1 LETTKLALF
10 FLGAFA
16 LLLAVVVELGSLLL
30 FSTPHSA
37 AGIAGMPRPG
47 VGIRSL
53 VFVDSVLLYALALI
67 VLDFLPGIRAGF
79 ARIQGILTL
88 ILSIIGL
95 ILDIVFLFI
104 AITLVL
110 LMIALLLAVP
120 FGTLAYLA
128 VWGSFD
134 VSGLRATLGLVMLLK
149 IVGAVVAVIS
159 HPALLKNKGFV
170 LLISSSLLATFLL
183 GFLVAFPPGF
193 LASITDVI
201 GGIIALIL
209 ALIWMLFYL
218 IGSILAIIRAVR
230 SVVPS

>member
-16 LLLAVVVELGSLLL
+16 LLLAVVVELGSFLL

-37 AGIAGMPRPG
+37 AGLTGMPRPG

-53 VFVDSVLLYALALI
+53 IFVDCVLLYALALI
-67 VLDFLPGIRAGF
+67 AVDLLPAFRTVF
-79 ARIQGILTL
+79 ARVQGILTL
-88 ILSIIGL
+88 ILSLIGL
-95 ILDIVFLFI
+95 ILDIIFLFI

-110 LMIALLLAVP
+110 LMIALLLAAP
-120 FGTLAYLA
+120 FGTIAYLA
-128 VWGSFD
+128 IWGSFD

-149 IVGAVVAVIS
+149 LVGAVVAVIS

-170 LLISSSLLATFLL
+170 LLLASSLLAAFLL
-183 GFLVAFPPGF
+183 GFLVAFPPSI

-201 GGIIALIL
+201 GGIIALVI

-218 IGSILAIIRAVR
+218 IFSIVAVIRAVW
-230 SVVPS
+230 SVVPT